1 MNILIQNNKF
11 VKKDNLNINFLNK
24 NFKIKSDQN
33 INSIKVN
40 NTLQLLYIG
49 DIFFDK
55 KKIYTNLKKLVIS
68 EFKKSKSK
76 KDFIEKIKNLL
87 NGRYLMILL
96 DNKSTSGS
104 LFSDK
109 YGRFDCF
116 YHKKNNKF
124 EIASNLGLFDTIP
137 SSQGYDQLGLG
148 HLFSNYSSRPA
159 KKKYNI

>member
-33 INSIKVN
+33 INSIKIN

-49 DIFFDK
+49 DIFLI

-76 KDFIEKIKNLL
+76 
-87 NGRYLMILL
+87 
-96 DNKSTSGS
+96 
-104 LFSDK
+104 
-109 YGRFDCF
+109 RF
-116 YHKKNNKF
+116 Y
-124 EIASNLGLFDTIP
+124 
-137 SSQGYDQLGLG
+137 
-148 HLFSNYSSRPA
+148 
-159 KKKYNI
+159 

>member
-1 MNILIQNNKF
+1 M
-11 VKKDNLNINFLNK
+11 VIN
-24 NFKIKSDQN
+24 
-33 INSIKVN
+33 
-40 NTLQLLYIG
+40 
-49 DIFFDK
+49 
-55 KKIYTNLKKLVIS
+55 

-96 DNKSTSGS
+96 DNKSSSGS

-124 EIASNLGLFDTIP
+124 EIASNLGLFDTNP

-148 HLFSNYSSRPA
+148 HLFSNYSSSQQKNTIYKNVSRLGVGEIINF
-159 KKKYNI
+159 KKKINLLNK

>member
-33 INSIKVN
+33 INSIKIN

-68 EFKKSKSK
+68 EFKKVNQK
-76 KDFIEKIKNLL
+76 KILLKKIKNLL

-116 YHKKNNKF
+116 YHKKTT
-124 EIASNLGLFDTIP
+124 NLKLHQI
-137 SSQGYDQLGLG
+137 
-148 HLFSNYSSRPA
+148 
-159 KKKYNI
+159 